1 MTRQEEL
8 VWRIIDANFNRSREG
23 LRVCEEIAR
32 FILNSK
38 PLTEELKSA
47 RHSISTI
54 RKNTG
59 DKSGILLASRD
70 VEGDVAKELNIRM
83 RTKRATSADIFQA
96 NIQRVK
102 ESLRVLEEFFKL
114 MDEKTSKK
122 FSKLRFDV
130 YMIEQGSSRAIYK
143 LKRN

>member
-54 RKNTG
+54 RMNMG
-59 DKSGILLASRD
+59 NKSGILLASRD

-114 MDEKTSKK
+114 VDEKRSRK
-122 FSKLRFDV
+122 FSHLRFRV
-130 YMIEQGSSRAIYK
+130 YDIERRSAARIAAF
-143 LKRN
+143 R

>member
-1 MTRQEEL
+1 MTKQEDL
-8 VWRIIDANFNRSREG
+8 VWRVIDANFNRSREG

-47 RHSISTI
+47 RHAISNI
-54 RKNTG
+54 RKNAG
-59 DKSGILLASRD
+59 DKPGRLLASRD

-83 RTKRATSADIFQA
+83 RTRRATSADIYQA

-102 ESLRVLEEFFKL
+102 ESLRVLEEFFKII
-114 MDEKTSKK
+114 DEKQSRK
-122 FSKLRFDV
+122 FSGLRFRIYD
-130 YMIEQGSSRAIYK
+130 IERRSAGRIAAF
-143 LKRN
+143 R